1 MFQSAKGLE
10 MMNAVI
16 KKKLMLP
23 PFTSI
28 SMQQALGKLVQ
39 LRGIYGVMQFKE

>member
-10 MMNAVI
+10 MMNAMI
-16 KKKLMLP
+16 KQELMLP

-28 SMQQALGKLVQ
+28 SMQQVVGKLVQ
-39 LRGIYGVMQFKE
+39 LRGIYDAMQLKE

>member
-10 MMNAVI
+10 MMNAMI
-16 KKKLMLP
+16 KQELMLS

-28 SMQQALGKLVQ
+28 SMQQAVGKLVQ
-39 LRGIYGVMQFKE
+39 LRGIYDAMQLKE